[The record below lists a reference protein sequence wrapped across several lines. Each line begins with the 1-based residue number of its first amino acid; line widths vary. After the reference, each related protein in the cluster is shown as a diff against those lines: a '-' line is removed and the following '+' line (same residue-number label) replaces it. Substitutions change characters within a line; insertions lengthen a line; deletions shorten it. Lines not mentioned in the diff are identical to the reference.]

1 MLFRDPLPPIREAL
15 GLRSNAT
22 LATILQAIGA
32 LSTVVRDAENTIG
45 ARYREHI
52 DEKIDTLTALAE
64 AVTRLPNCSHCER
77 GTSVAFKIA
86 AGILASKGGPV
97 GGGDAGVTIDES
109 GTIGVTHWAARVF
122 AVSLRRS
129 LSETKGADN
138 YLEMTF
144 NDPKGQIIVNVRRW
158 NGKTPATLRAE
169 AAAERDEARA
179 EVVRLSG
186 EVSMLRAEVDRLR
199 APALPLSGADPR
211 VESVA
216 ITCSTT
222 HTAG

>member
-1 MLFRDPLPPIREAL
+1 MSDPLPPIREAL

-22 LATILQAIGA
+22 LTTILDAIGA
-32 LSTVVRDAENTIG
+32 LTAVVRDAENTIG
-45 ARYREHI
+45 ARYRELI
-52 DEKIDTLTALAE
+52 DEKADGLTALAE
-64 AVTRLPNCSHCER
+64 AVMQIPEKAPGAGVARRFAEGVLSTKSGR
-77 GTSVAFKIA
+77 GTRANIVA
-86 AGILASKGGPV
+86 
-97 GGGDAGVTIDES
+97 DAGVTIDES
-109 GTIGVTHWAARVF
+109 GTIGVTHWAARAI

-138 YLEMTF
+138 YLELTF
-144 NDPKGQIIVNVRRW
+144 NDPKGQIVVNVRRW

-199 APALPLSGADPR
+199 APALPLFGADPR

>member
-22 LATILQAIGA
+22 LASILDTIGA
-32 LSTVVRDAENTIG
+32 ITTVVRDADATIG

-52 DEKIDTLTALAE
+52 DEKTDTLTALAE
-64 AVTRLPNCSHCER
+64 AVMQIPEKTPGAGVARRFAEGVLSTKAR
-77 GTSVAFKIA
+77 GTRAGVAA
-86 AGILASKGGPV
+86 
-97 GGGDAGVTIDES
+97 DAGVTIEG
-109 GTIGVTHWAARVF
+109 GTIGVTHWAARVL

-138 YLEMTF
+138 YLELTF
-144 NDPKGQIIVNVRRW
+144 NDPKGQIVVNVRRW
-158 NGKTPATLRAE
+158 NGKTPAAMRAE
-169 AAAERDEARA
+169 AEAERDVARA

-199 APALPLSGADPR
+199 APVLPLPGAAPR